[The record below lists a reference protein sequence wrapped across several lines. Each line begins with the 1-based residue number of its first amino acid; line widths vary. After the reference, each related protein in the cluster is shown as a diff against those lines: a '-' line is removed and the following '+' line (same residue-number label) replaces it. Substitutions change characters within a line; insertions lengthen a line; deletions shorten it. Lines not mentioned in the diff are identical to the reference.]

1 MVSSSS
7 SARRKRKAKD
17 SSPEPADPSELIE
30 QLIARAKTAKPL
42 PKRLKLS
49 TSPTAKVSF
58 DDARQE
64 TNAGFKGKGKEVIR
78 PKTKGSKGREGLQ
91 VGRIVLLPFGF
102 NRDDSSV
109 ELPKKHN
116 LKNCDWLTKH
126 GLSTTT
132 APDGGEI
139 WIKPGM
145 DWAEVDKLVR
155 KSFPFYFIW
164 LEDQGVDTSSSYHW
178 KIVKQSGRELH
189 VAYFKEGVPMPYA
202 DLCVSI
208 HKATS
213 RWQERVLCF
222 VTTRVVPTWRSWGDS
237 ESCRPKLAPRPSL
250 RDIEPDSVVFSEGE
264 TDALDDVGLGA
275 AHLSDE
281 NSGTSGNETDSSA
294 GSDTD
299 ISEYPVAK
307 SSRVADNVGLGGT
320 RKLSRNVAL
329 GFEGSLAS
337 IHLSGDEQAFASAS
351 ASEEPIATNLGSSVN
366 PIALDL
372 PGESGEAASPSSTSA
387 DLATGPP
394 FTQASTSS
402 QPGPS
407 RITRSQVPPEV
418 VMQRGPGVAPNPWRF

>member
-1 MVSSSS
+1 
-7 SARRKRKAKD
+7 
-17 SSPEPADPSELIE
+17 
-30 QLIARAKTAKPL
+30 
-42 PKRLKLS
+42 
-49 TSPTAKVSF
+49 
-58 DDARQE
+58 
-64 TNAGFKGKGKEVIR
+64 
-78 PKTKGSKGREGLQ
+78 
-91 VGRIVLLPFGF
+91 
-102 NRDDSSV
+102 
-109 ELPKKHN
+109 
-116 LKNCDWLTKH
+116 
-126 GLSTTT
+126 
-132 APDGGEI
+132 
-139 WIKPGM
+139 M

-222 VTTRVVPTWRSWGDS
+222 GAISQFRVADVFLMAPSVTTRVVPTWRSWGDS

-281 NSGTSGNETDSSA
+281 NSGTSGKLALELASPCTEDCEGNETDSSA

-307 SSRVADNVGLGGT
+307 SSRVADN
-320 RKLSRNVAL
+320 
-329 GFEGSLAS
+329 
-337 IHLSGDEQAFASAS
+337 
-351 ASEEPIATNLGSSVN
+351 
-366 PIALDL
+366 
-372 PGESGEAASPSSTSA
+372 GE
-387 DLATGPP
+387 
-394 FTQASTSS
+394 
-402 QPGPS
+402 
-407 RITRSQVPPEV
+407 
-418 VMQRGPGVAPNPWRF
+418 